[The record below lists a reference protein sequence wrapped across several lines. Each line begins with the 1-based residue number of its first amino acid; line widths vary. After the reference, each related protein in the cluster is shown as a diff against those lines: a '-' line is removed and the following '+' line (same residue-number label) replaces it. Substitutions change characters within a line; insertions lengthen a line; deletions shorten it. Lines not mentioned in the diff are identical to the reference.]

1 MVARHWRLD
10 KDFLIFRIGA
20 RQYCEIF
27 MKRHRQNGMSLLELM
42 IAIVVVAVGIGGTT
56 VLLTSTISSD
66 NKNNSDTTAT
76 LLAQMVLEQ
85 ISAQAINS
93 TQQIQVTDCAGN
105 TWNVS
110 TDPGTAGTGNGA
122 TLKSDGT
129 IDFTQ
134 AQSGLVTDGY
144 AMNYVDCSTSGGV
157 QITYDVRWNVMSAS
171 SNTTSRLITT
181 AARPSASN
189 VSQLGGMFFAVPVT
203 LRGIGGA
210 SADQ

>member
-1 MVARHWRLD
+1 
-10 KDFLIFRIGA
+10 
-20 RQYCEIF
+20 
-27 MKRHRQNGMSLLELM
+27 MKRLKQNGLSILELM
-42 IAIVVVAVGIGGTT
+42 IAIVVIAIGIGGTT
-56 VLLTSTISSD
+56 ILLSSTISTD
-66 NKNNSDTTAT
+66 NKNNTDTTAT

-144 AMNYVDCSTSGGV
+144 AMNYVDCSTAGGV
-157 QITYDVRWNVMSAS
+157 QISYDVRWNVMSVS

-181 AARPSASN
+181 AARPVASN
-189 VSQLGGMFFAVPVT
+189 ISQFGGVFYAIPVT